1 MNNVVKFTINK
12 YNIQDISDNQLAKIE
27 MWVAK
32 SGDNKHNLP
41 ITEDA
46 IRQSADTLVGKP
58 ILYKYNKYTKDFM
71 GHEIDEIPCGV
82 VLSKDDIRFEYDE
95 NEELWLVATAYIWK
109 YYCPEVMEVFEK
121 HDGEKPI
128 SMEIQLVETKEND
141 DKTEILSF
149 VFLGVTLIGDSPA
162 IPNAK
167 ATVLKFSEM
176 VEEVKKILFA
186 VPKDEMG
193 KSNPIK
199 IDLSKESADMI
210 TPWGSVDKIQ
220 LRDSILR
227 AKNYKTL
234 VKKCYLVVEEGWE
247 DSPSLKLKY
256 PVCRIKNNTLVLCK
270 SGCETALSFLE
281 RNTNAD
287 YYKSAKA
294 KLKKYYKILGLDT
307 SNFSCKDGEDMKF
320 NKEEFAQTF
329 GITAN
334 EMWNIL
340 QSACN
345 DVKYKSGDME
355 YSKYWMR
362 DYDEDYIYAM
372 DEESNKTV
380 AIPYSIEDGVAK
392 LNLEGVKRAKMTYVI
407 IDDDADEKDDLM
419 EFVHKLVAEKE
430 KVFATEKEQLNSEIT
445 TYKEKIAEL
454 EEISEKFSTLEKD
467 FEALKEENTKLLE
480 FKANVEEQKR
490 QSEIEFAINSVADD
504 LTQEQIDEWREKAK
518 EFSNPDDFSNAIK
531 AFAYSVSKS
540 KQKDGNSPVRVPI
553 NVDFDGDKKN
563 KSGSVWDRI

>member
-1 MNNVVKFTINK
+1 MDNVVRFTINK

-27 MWVAK
+27 MWVTK

-71 GHEIDEIPCGV
+71 GHEVDEIPCGV

-128 SMEIQLVETKEND
+128 SMEIQVVESQQKD

-193 KSNPIK
+193 KSDIIK
-199 IDLSKESADMI
+199 IDLSKEAADMT
-210 TPWGSVDKIQ
+210 TPWGSVDKIK
-220 LRDSILR
+220 LRDRILR

-247 DSPSLKLKY
+247 DSPSSKLKY
-256 PVCRIKNNTLVLCK
+256 PVCRIKDNTLVLCK
-270 SGCETALSFLE
+270 SGCEVALSFLE

-340 QSACN
+340 QSACY
-345 DVKYKSGDME
+345 DVKYKNGDME
-355 YSKYWMR
+355 CSKYWMR
-362 DYDEDYIYAM
+362 DYDEDYIYAI
-372 DEESNKTV
+372 DEELNKTV

-407 IDDDADEKDDLM
+407 IDDDVDEKDDLM
-419 EFVHKLVAEKE
+419 DFVNKKITEKE
-430 KVFATEKEQLNSEIT
+430 QEFATEKEQLNSEIT
-445 TYKEKIAEL
+445 TYKEKITEL

-480 FKANVEEQKR
+480 FKTNVEEQERK
-490 QSEIEFAINSVADD
+490 SKIEFAINSVADD

-531 AFAYSVSKS
+531 AFAYSVAKS
-540 KQKDGNSPVRVPI
+540 KNKGGVDSIRVPI
-553 NVDFDGDKKN
+553 NIDIVDDNKN
-563 KSGSVWDRI
+563 KSLWNRL

>member
-1 MNNVVKFTINK
+1 MDNVVRFTINK

-128 SMEIQLVETKEND
+128 SMEIQIVETKQND

-193 KSNPIK
+193 KSDIIK
-199 IDLSKESADMI
+199 IDLSKEAADMT
-210 TPWGSVDKIQ
+210 TPWGSVDKIK
-220 LRDSILR
+220 LRDRILR

-256 PVCRIKNNTLVLCK
+256 PVCRIKDNTLVLCK
-270 SGCETALSFLE
+270 SGCEVALSFLE

-287 YYKSAKA
+287 YYKSAKV

-345 DVKYKSGDME
+345 DVKYKNGDME
-355 YSKYWMR
+355 CSKYWMR
-362 DYDEDYIYAM
+362 DYDEDYIYAI

-407 IDDDADEKDDLM
+407 IDDDVDEKDDLM
-419 EFVHKLVAEKE
+419 DFVNKKITEKE
-430 KVFATEKEQLNSEIT
+430 QEFATEKEQLNSEIT

-480 FKANVEEQKR
+480 FKTNVEEQERK
-490 QSEIEFAINSVADD
+490 SKIEFAINSVADD

-531 AFAYSVSKS
+531 AFAYSVAKS
-540 KQKDGNSPVRVPI
+540 KNKGGVDSIRVPI
-553 NVDFDGDKKN
+553 NIDIVDDNKN
-563 KSGSVWDRI
+563 KSLWNRL

>member
-1 MNNVVKFTINK
+1 MDNVLSFAVDK

-41 ITEDA
+41 ITEEA
-46 IRQSADTLVGKP
+46 IKMAADTLVGKP
-58 ILYKYNKYTKDFM
+58 ILYKYNKHTGDFM
-71 GHEIDEIPCGV
+71 GHEVDEIPCGV
-82 VLSKDDIRFEYDE
+82 VLSRDDIRFERDD
-95 NEELWLVATAYIWK
+95 NDELWLVCTAYIWK
-109 YYCPEVMEVFEK
+109 YYCPEVMEVFKK

-128 SMEIQLVETKEND
+128 SMEIQLVETKEED

-149 VFLGVTLIGDSPA
+149 VFLGVTLIGSSPA

-167 ATVLKFSEM
+167 ATVLQFSEM
-176 VEEVKKILFA
+176 VEEVKKMLFA
-186 VPKDEMG
+186 VSKDEMG
-193 KSNPIK
+193 KGDSIK
-199 IDLSKESADMI
+199 IDLSKEAADMT
-210 TPWGSVDKIQ
+210 TPWGEVDKIR

-234 VKKCYLVVEEGWE
+234 VKKCYLVVEDGWE
-247 DSPSLKLKY
+247 DSPSSKLKY
-256 PVCRIKNNTLVLCK
+256 PVCRIKDNTLVLCK
-270 SGCETALSFLE
+270 SGCRAALSMLE
-281 RNTNAD
+281 NNTD
-287 YYKSAKA
+287 KSYYKSAKA
-294 KLKKYYKILGLDT
+294 KLKRYYKILGLDT

-345 DVKYKSGDME
+345 DVKYKNGDME
-355 YSKYWMR
+355 CSKYWMR

-407 IDDDADEKDDLM
+407 IDDDEDEKDDLM
-419 EFVHKLVAEKE
+419 DFVNKKIAEKE
-430 KVFATEKEQLNSEIT
+430 QEFATEKEQLNSEIA

-480 FKANVEEQKR
+480 FKANVEEQER
-490 QSEIEFAINSVADD
+490 QSKIEFAINSVADD

-531 AFAYSVSKS
+531 AFAYSVAKS

-553 NVDFDGDKKN
+553 NVDFDDDKKN

>member
-1 MNNVVKFTINK
+1 VDNVLSFKVNK

-27 MWVAK
+27 MWVVK

-41 ITEDA
+41 ISEDA
-46 IRQSADTLVGKP
+46 IKKAANTLVGKP

-167 ATVLKFSEM
+167 AKVLKFSEM

-199 IDLSKESADMI
+199 IDLSKEAADMI

-234 VKKCYLVVEEGWE
+234 VKKCYLVVEDGWE
-247 DSPSLKLKY
+247 DSPISKLKY
-256 PVCRIKNNTLVLCK
+256 PVCRIKDNTLVLCK

-355 YSKYWMR
+355 CSKYWMR
-362 DYDEDYIYAM
+362 DYDEDYIYAI

-392 LNLEGVKRAKMTYVI
+392 LNLEGVKRARMTYII
-407 IDDDADEKDDLM
+407 IDDDEDEKDDLM
-419 EFVHKLVAEKE
+419 DFVNKKIAEKE
-430 KVFATEKEQLNSEIT
+430 QEFATEKEQLNSEIA

-467 FEALKEENTKLLE
+467 FEALKEENAKLLE
-480 FKANVEEQKR
+480 FKANVEEQER
-490 QSEIEFAINSVADD
+490 QSKIEFAINSVADD

-518 EFSNPDDFSNAIK
+518 EFKNPDDFSNAIK
-531 AFAYSVSKS
+531 AFAYSVAKS
-540 KQKDGNSPVRVPI
+540 KNKGDVGSIRVPI
-553 NVDFDGDKKN
+553 NIDIVDDNTN
-563 KSGSVWDRI
+563 KSLWDRL

>member
-1 MNNVVKFTINK
+1 MNNVVRFTINK
-12 YNIQDISDNQLAKIE
+12 YNIQDISDNQLTKIE
-27 MWVAK
+27 MWVTK

-71 GHEIDEIPCGV
+71 GHEVDEIPCGV

-95 NEELWLVATAYIWK
+95 NEELWLVCTAYIWK
-109 YYCPEVMEVFEK
+109 YYCPEVLEVFK
-121 HDGEKPI
+121 NHDGEKPI
-128 SMEIQLVETKEND
+128 SMEIQIVESQQKD

-176 VEEVKKILFA
+176 VEEVRKILFA
-186 VPKDEMG
+186 VPKEDMG
-193 KSNPIK
+193 KNDPIK
-199 IDLSKESADMI
+199 IDLSKKSADMT

-220 LRDSILR
+220 LRDSILK

-234 VKKCYLVVEEGWE
+234 VNKCYLVVEDGWE

-256 PVCRIKNNTLVLCK
+256 PVCRIKDNTLVLCK
-270 SGCETALSFLE
+270 SGCEASLSFLE

-307 SNFSCKDGEDMKF
+307 SNFSCKDGENMKF

-340 QSACN
+340 EAACR
-345 DVKYKSGDME
+345 DVKYKDGESE
-355 YSKYWMR
+355 YAKYWMR
-362 DYDEDYIYAM
+362 DYDEDYIYAF
-372 DEESNKTV
+372 DEEVNKMV
-380 AIPYSIEDGVAK
+380 AIPYSVEDGVAK

-407 IDDDADEKDDLM
+407 IDDDEDEKDDLM

-430 KVFATEKEQLNSEIT
+430 KAFTTEKEQLNNDIA
-445 TYKEKIAEL
+445 TYKEKVSEL
-454 EEISEKFSTLEKD
+454 EKEIEKFSTLEEENKT
-467 FEALKEENTKLLE
+467 LKEENARLLE
-480 FKANVEEQKR
+480 FKTNVEEQER
-490 QSEIEFAINSVADD
+490 QSKIEFAINSVADD

-531 AFAYSVSKS
+531 AFAYSVAKS
-540 KQKDGNSPVRVPI
+540 KNKGDVGSIRVPI
-553 NVDFDGDKKN
+553 HTDIVDDNKN
-563 KSGSVWDRI
+563 KNLWDRL

>member
-1 MNNVVKFTINK
+1 MNNVVRFTINK

-32 SGDNKHNLP
+32 NGDNKHNLP

-95 NEELWLVATAYIWK
+95 NKELWLVCTAYIWK
-109 YYCPEVMEVFEK
+109 YYCPEVLEVFKK

-128 SMEIQLVETKEND
+128 SMEIQIVDSQQKDE
-141 DKTEILSF
+141 KTEILSF

-186 VPKDEMG
+186 VPKEDIG
-193 KSNPIK
+193 KNDPIK
-199 IDLSKESADMI
+199 IDLSKKSADMT

-220 LRDSILR
+220 LRDSILK

-234 VKKCYLVVEEGWE
+234 VNKCYLVVEDGWE

-256 PVCRIKNNTLVLCK
+256 PVCRIKDNILVLCK
-270 SGCETALSFLE
+270 SGCEAALSFLE

-334 EMWNIL
+334 EMWSFL
-340 QSACN
+340 SAACN
-345 DVKYKSGDME
+345 DVKYKNGDIE
-355 YSKYWMR
+355 CSKYWMR
-362 DYDEDYIYAM
+362 DYDEDYIYAK
-372 DEESNKTV
+372 DKESNKTV

-407 IDDDADEKDDLM
+407 IDDDSDEKDDLM
-419 EFVHKLVAEKE
+419 DFVNKKIAEKE
-430 KVFATEKEQLNSEIT
+430 QEFATEKEQLNSEIT

-480 FKANVEEQKR
+480 FKTNVEEQERK
-490 QSEIEFAINSVADD
+490 SKIEFAINSVADD

-531 AFAYSVSKS
+531 AFAYSVAKS
-540 KQKDGNSPVRVPI
+540 KNKGDVGSIRVPI
-553 NVDFDGDKKN
+553 NIDIVDDNTN
-563 KSGSVWDRI
+563 KSLWDRI

>member
-1 MNNVVKFTINK
+1 MDNVLSFKVNK

-27 MWVAK
+27 MWIVK

-46 IRQSADTLVGKP
+46 IRQAANTLVGKP

-71 GHEIDEIPCGV
+71 GHEVDEIPCGV

-121 HDGEKPI
+121 YDGEKPI
-128 SMEIQLVETKEND
+128 SMEIQLVKTKEKD

-186 VPKDEMG
+186 APKDEMG
-193 KSNPIK
+193 KSDPIK
-199 IDLSKESADMI
+199 IDLSKEAADMT
-210 TPWGSVDKIQ
+210 TPWGSVDKIK
-220 LRDSILR
+220 LRDRILR

-256 PVCRIKNNTLVLCK
+256 PVCRIKDNTLVLCK
-270 SGCETALSFLE
+270 SGCRTALSMLE
-281 RNTNAD
+281 NNTD
-287 YYKSAKA
+287 KSYYKSAKA

-345 DVKYKSGDME
+345 DVKYKNEDME
-355 YSKYWMR
+355 CSKYWMR

-419 EFVHKLVAEKE
+419 DFVNKKIAEKE
-430 KVFATEKEQLNSEIT
+430 QEFATEKEQLNSEIT

-480 FKANVEEQKR
+480 FKTNVEEQERK
-490 QSEIEFAINSVADD
+490 SKIEFAINSVADD

-531 AFAYSVSKS
+531 AFAYSVAKS
-540 KQKDGNSPVRVPI
+540 KNKGDVGSIRIPI
-553 NVDFDGDKKN
+553 NIDIVDDNKN
-563 KSGSVWDRI
+563 KSLWNRL

>member
-1 MNNVVKFTINK
+1 MDNVLSFKVNK

-27 MWVAK
+27 MWVVK

-41 ITEDA
+41 ISEDA
-46 IRQSADTLVGKP
+46 IKKAANTLVGKP

-128 SMEIQLVETKEND
+128 SMEIQLVETKENG

-186 VPKDEMG
+186 VPKEDMG
-193 KSNPIK
+193 KGDPIK
-199 IDLSKESADMI
+199 IDLSKEAADM
-210 TPWGSVDKIQ
+210 TTSWGDVDKIK
-220 LRDSILR
+220 LRDTILK

-234 VKKCYLVVEEGWE
+234 VNKCYLVVEDGWE

-256 PVCRIKNNTLVLCK
+256 PVCRIKDNTLVLCK

-281 RNTNAD
+281 RNANAD

-329 GITAN
+329 GITVN

-345 DVKYKSGDME
+345 DVKYKNGDIE
-355 YSKYWMR
+355 CSKYWMR

-372 DEESNKTV
+372 DEESNKIV

-407 IDDDADEKDDLM
+407 IDDDEDEKDDLM

-430 KVFATEKEQLNSEIT
+430 KAFATEKEQLNNDIA
-445 TYKEKIAEL
+445 TYKEKVSEL
-454 EEISEKFSTLEKD
+454 EKEIEKFSTLEEENKT
-467 FEALKEENTKLLE
+467 LKEENARLLE
-480 FKANVEEQKR
+480 FKTNVEEQERK
-490 QSEIEFAINSVADD
+490 SKIEFAINSVADD

-518 EFSNPDDFSNAIK
+518 EFKNPDDFSNAIK
-531 AFAYSVSKS
+531 AFAYSVAKS
-540 KQKDGNSPVRVPI
+540 KQKGDVGSIRVPI
-553 NVDFDGDKKN
+553 NVDFAENNKN
-563 KSGSVWDRI
+563 ESVWSRI

>member
-1 MNNVVKFTINK
+1 MDNVVRFTINK

-193 KSNPIK
+193 KSDIIK
-199 IDLSKESADMI
+199 IDLSKEAADMT
-210 TPWGSVDKIQ
+210 TPWGSVDKIK
-220 LRDSILR
+220 LRDRILR

-256 PVCRIKNNTLVLCK
+256 PVCRIKDNTLVLCK
-270 SGCETALSFLE
+270 SGCEVALSFLE

-345 DVKYKSGDME
+345 DVKYKNGDME
-355 YSKYWMR
+355 CSKYWMR

-407 IDDDADEKDDLM
+407 IDDDVDEKDDLM
-419 EFVHKLVAEKE
+419 DFVNKKITEKE
-430 KVFATEKEQLNSEIT
+430 QEFATEKEQLNSEIT

-480 FKANVEEQKR
+480 FKTNVEEQERK
-490 QSEIEFAINSVADD
+490 SKIEFAINSVADD

-531 AFAYSVSKS
+531 AFAYSVAKS
-540 KQKDGNSPVRVPI
+540 KNKGGVDSIRVPI
-553 NVDFDGDKKN
+553 NIDIVDDNKN
-563 KSGSVWDRI
+563 KSLWNRL

>member
-1 MNNVVKFTINK
+1 MDDVLSFAVNK
-12 YNIQDISDNQLAKIE
+12 YNIQDISDNQLSKIE
-27 MWVAK
+27 MWVVK

-41 ITEDA
+41 ISEDA
-46 IRQSADTLVGKP
+46 IRQAANTLVGKP

-95 NEELWLVATAYIWK
+95 NKELWLVCTAYIWK
-109 YYCPEVMEVFEK
+109 YYCPEVIEVFEK

-128 SMEIQLVETKEND
+128 SMEIQIVETKQND

-186 VPKDEMG
+186 VPKEDMG
-193 KSNPIK
+193 KNDPIK
-199 IDLSKESADMI
+199 IDLSKKSADM
-210 TPWGSVDKIQ
+210 TTHWGNVDKIQ
-220 LRDSILR
+220 LRDSILK

-234 VKKCYLVVEEGWE
+234 VNKCYLVVEDGWE
-247 DSPSLKLKY
+247 DSPSSKLKY
-256 PVCRIKNNTLVLCK
+256 PVCRIKDNTLVLCK
-270 SGCETALSFLE
+270 SGCEVALSFLE

-340 QSACN
+340 QSACY
-345 DVKYKSGDME
+345 DVKYKNGDME
-355 YSKYWMR
+355 CSKYWMR

-407 IDDDADEKDDLM
+407 IDDDVDEKDDLM
-419 EFVHKLVAEKE
+419 DFVNKKITEKE
-430 KVFATEKEQLNSEIT
+430 QEFATEKEQLNSEIT

-480 FKANVEEQKR
+480 FKTNVEEQERK
-490 QSEIEFAINSVADD
+490 SKIEFAINSVADD

-531 AFAYSVSKS
+531 AFAYSVAKS
-540 KQKDGNSPVRVPI
+540 KNKGGVDSIRVPI
-553 NVDFDGDKKN
+553 NIDIVDDNKN
-563 KSGSVWDRI
+563 KSLWNRL

>member
-1 MNNVVKFTINK
+1 MDNVLSFAVNK

-71 GHEIDEIPCGV
+71 GHEVDEIPCGV

-186 VPKDEMG
+186 VPKEDMG
-193 KSNPIK
+193 KNDPIK
-199 IDLSKESADMI
+199 IDLSKKSADM
-210 TPWGSVDKIQ
+210 TTHWGSVDKIQ
-220 LRDSILR
+220 LRDSILK

-234 VKKCYLVVEEGWE
+234 VNKCYLVVEDGWE
-247 DSPSLKLKY
+247 DSPSSKLKY
-256 PVCRIKNNTLVLCK
+256 PVCRIKDNTLVLCK
-270 SGCETALSFLE
+270 SGCEVALSFLE

-340 QSACN
+340 QSACY
-345 DVKYKSGDME
+345 DVKYKNGDME
-355 YSKYWMR
+355 CSKYWMR

-419 EFVHKLVAEKE
+419 DFVNKKITEKE
-430 KVFATEKEQLNSEIT
+430 QEFATEKEQLNSEIT

-480 FKANVEEQKR
+480 FKTNVEEQERK
-490 QSEIEFAINSVADD
+490 SKIEFAINSVADD

-531 AFAYSVSKS
+531 AFAYSVAKSKS
-540 KQKDGNSPVRVPI
+540 KGGVDSIRVPI
-553 NVDFDGDKKN
+553 NIDIVDDNKN
-563 KSGSVWDRI
+563 KSLWNRL

>member
-1 MNNVVKFTINK
+1 MDNVVRFTINK

-193 KSNPIK
+193 KSDIIK
-199 IDLSKESADMI
+199 IDLSKEAADMT
-210 TPWGSVDKIQ
+210 TPWGSVDKIK
-220 LRDSILR
+220 LRDRILR

-256 PVCRIKNNTLVLCK
+256 PVCRIKDNTLVLCK
-270 SGCETALSFLE
+270 SGCEVALSFLE

-287 YYKSAKA
+287 YYKSAKV

-345 DVKYKSGDME
+345 DVKYKNGDME
-355 YSKYWMR
+355 CSKYWMR
-362 DYDEDYIYAM
+362 DYDEDYIYAI

-407 IDDDADEKDDLM
+407 IDDDVDEKDDLM
-419 EFVHKLVAEKE
+419 DFVNKKITEKE
-430 KVFATEKEQLNSEIT
+430 QEFATEKEQLNSEIT

-480 FKANVEEQKR
+480 FKTNVEEQERK
-490 QSEIEFAINSVADD
+490 SKIEFAINSVADD

-531 AFAYSVSKS
+531 AFAYSVAKS
-540 KQKDGNSPVRVPI
+540 KNKGGVDSIRVPI
-553 NVDFDGDKKN
+553 NIDIVDDNKN
-563 KSGSVWDRI
+563 KSLWNRL

>member
-1 MNNVVKFTINK
+1 MNNVVSFTINK

-32 SGDNKHNLP
+32 SGDNKHDLP

-95 NEELWLVATAYIWK
+95 NKELWLVCTAYIWK
-109 YYCPEVMEVFEK
+109 YYCPEVLEVFKK

-128 SMEIQLVETKEND
+128 SMEIQIVNSQQKD

-167 ATVLKFSEM
+167 ATVLKFSEV

-186 VPKDEMG
+186 VPKEDMG
-193 KSNPIK
+193 KNDPIK
-199 IDLSKESADMI
+199 IDLSKKSADMT

-220 LRDSILR
+220 LRDSILK

-234 VKKCYLVVEEGWE
+234 VNKCYLVVEDGWE

-256 PVCRIKNNTLVLCK
+256 PVCRIKDNILVLCK
-270 SGCETALSFLE
+270 SGCEAALSFLE

-340 QSACN
+340 QFACN
-345 DVKYKSGDME
+345 DVKYKNGDIE
-355 YSKYWMR
+355 CSKYWMR
-362 DYDEDYIYAM
+362 DYDEDYIYAN

-419 EFVHKLVAEKE
+419 DFVNKKIAEKE
-430 KVFATEKEQLNSEIT
+430 QEFATEKEQLNSEIT

-480 FKANVEEQKR
+480 FKANVEEQEI
-490 QSEIEFAINSVADD
+490 QSKIEFAINSVADD

-531 AFAYSVSKS
+531 AFAYSVAKS
-540 KQKDGNSPVRVPI
+540 KNKGDVGSIRVPI
-553 NVDFDGDKKN
+553 NIDIVDNNTN
-563 KSGSVWDRI
+563 KSLWDRI

>member
-1 MNNVVKFTINK
+1 MDNVLSFKVNK

-27 MWVAK
+27 MWVVK

-41 ITEDA
+41 ISEDA
-46 IRQSADTLVGKP
+46 IKKAANTLVGKP

-95 NEELWLVATAYIWK
+95 NGELWLVATAYIWK

-128 SMEIQLVETKEND
+128 SMEIQLVETRENG

-186 VPKDEMG
+186 VPKEDMG
-193 KSNPIK
+193 KGDPIK
-199 IDLSKESADMI
+199 IDLSKEAADM
-210 TPWGSVDKIQ
+210 TTSWGDVDKIK
-220 LRDSILR
+220 LRDTILK

-234 VKKCYLVVEEGWE
+234 VNKCYLVVEDGWE

-256 PVCRIKNNTLVLCK
+256 PVCRIKDNTLVLCK

-281 RNTNAD
+281 RNANAD

-329 GITAN
+329 GITVN

-345 DVKYKSGDME
+345 DVKYKNGDIE
-355 YSKYWMR
+355 CSKYWMR

-372 DEESNKTV
+372 DEESNKIV

-407 IDDDADEKDDLM
+407 IDDDEDEKDDLM

-430 KVFATEKEQLNSEIT
+430 KAFATEKEQLNNDIA
-445 TYKEKIAEL
+445 TYKEKVSEL
-454 EEISEKFSTLEKD
+454 EKEIEKFSTLEEENKR
-467 FEALKEENTKLLE
+467 LKEENARLLE
-480 FKANVEEQKR
+480 FKTNVEEQERK
-490 QSEIEFAINSVADD
+490 SKIEFAINSVADD

-518 EFSNPDDFSNAIK
+518 EFKNPDDFSNAIK
-531 AFAYSVSKS
+531 AFAYSVAKS
-540 KQKDGNSPVRVPI
+540 KQKGDVGSIRVPI
-553 NVDFDGDKKN
+553 NVDFTENNKN
-563 KSGSVWDRI
+563 ESVWSRI

>member
-1 MNNVVKFTINK
+1 MDNVLSFAVNK

-71 GHEIDEIPCGV
+71 GHEVDEIPCGV

-109 YYCPEVMEVFEK
+109 HYCPEVMEVFEK

-186 VPKDEMG
+186 VPKEDMG
-193 KSNPIK
+193 KNDPIK
-199 IDLSKESADMI
+199 IDLSKKSADM
-210 TPWGSVDKIQ
+210 TTHWGSVDKIQ
-220 LRDSILR
+220 LRDSILK

-234 VKKCYLVVEEGWE
+234 VNKCYLVVEDGWE
-247 DSPSLKLKY
+247 DSPSSKLKY
-256 PVCRIKNNTLVLCK
+256 PVCRIKDNTLVLCK
-270 SGCETALSFLE
+270 SGCEVALSFLE

-340 QSACN
+340 QSACY
-345 DVKYKSGDME
+345 DVKYKNGDME
-355 YSKYWMR
+355 CSKYWMR

-419 EFVHKLVAEKE
+419 DFVNKKITEKE
-430 KVFATEKEQLNSEIT
+430 QEFATEKEQLNSEIT

-480 FKANVEEQKR
+480 FKTNVEEQERK
-490 QSEIEFAINSVADD
+490 SKIEFAINSVADD

-531 AFAYSVSKS
+531 AFAYSVAKSKS
-540 KQKDGNSPVRVPI
+540 KGGVDSIRVPI
-553 NVDFDGDKKN
+553 NIDIVDDNKN
-563 KSGSVWDRI
+563 KSLWNRL

>member
-1 MNNVVKFTINK
+1 MNNVVRFTINK

-71 GHEIDEIPCGV
+71 GHEVDEIPCGV

-95 NEELWLVATAYIWK
+95 NEELWLVCTAYIWK
-109 YYCPEVMEVFEK
+109 YYCPEVLEVFK
-121 HDGEKPI
+121 NHDGEKPI
-128 SMEIQLVETKEND
+128 SMEIQIVESQQKD

-167 ATVLKFSEM
+167 AKVLKFSEM
-176 VEEVKKILFA
+176 VEEVKKMLFA

-193 KSNPIK
+193 KSDSIK
-199 IDLSKESADMI
+199 IDLSKEAADMT
-210 TPWGSVDKIQ
+210 TPWGSVDKIK
-220 LRDSILR
+220 LRDRILR

-247 DSPSLKLKY
+247 DSLSLKLKY
-256 PVCRIKNNTLVLCK
+256 PVCRIKDNTLVLCK
-270 SGCETALSFLE
+270 SGCRAALSMLE
-281 RNTNAD
+281 NNTD
-287 YYKSAKA
+287 KSYYKSAKA
-294 KLKKYYKILGLDT
+294 KLKRYYKILGLDT

-345 DVKYKSGDME
+345 DVKYKNGDME
-355 YSKYWMR
+355 CSKYWMR

-419 EFVHKLVAEKE
+419 DFVNKKIAEKE
-430 KVFATEKEQLNSEIT
+430 QEFATEKEQLNSEIT

-467 FEALKEENTKLLE
+467 FEVLKEEKAKLLE
-480 FKANVEEQKR
+480 FKTNVEEQERK
-490 QSEIEFAINSVADD
+490 SKIEFAINSVADD

-531 AFAYSVSKS
+531 AFAYSVTKS
-540 KQKDGNSPVRVPI
+540 KQKDDVGSIRVPI
-553 NVDFDGDKKN
+553 NIDIVDDNKN
-563 KSGSVWDRI
+563 KSLWNRL

>member
-1 MNNVVKFTINK
+1 MDDVLSFAVNK
-12 YNIQDISDNQLAKIE
+12 YNIQDISDNQLSKIE
-27 MWVAK
+27 MWVVK

-41 ITEDA
+41 ISEDA
-46 IRQSADTLVGKP
+46 IRQAANTLVGKP

-95 NEELWLVATAYIWK
+95 NKELWLVCTAYIWK
-109 YYCPEVMEVFEK
+109 YYCPEVIEVFEK

-128 SMEIQLVETKEND
+128 SMEIQIVETKQND

-186 VPKDEMG
+186 VPKEDMG
-193 KSNPIK
+193 KNDPIK
-199 IDLSKESADMI
+199 IDLSKKSADM
-210 TPWGSVDKIQ
+210 TTHWGNVDKIQ
-220 LRDSILR
+220 LRDSILK

-234 VKKCYLVVEEGWE
+234 VNKCYLVVEDGWE
-247 DSPSLKLKY
+247 DSPSSKLKY
-256 PVCRIKNNTLVLCK
+256 PVCRIKDNTLVLCK
-270 SGCETALSFLE
+270 SGCEVALSFLE

-340 QSACN
+340 QSACY
-345 DVKYKSGDME
+345 DVKYKNGDME
-355 YSKYWMR
+355 CSKYWMR

-407 IDDDADEKDDLM
+407 IDDDVDEKDDLM
-419 EFVHKLVAEKE
+419 DFVNKKITEKE
-430 KVFATEKEQLNSEIT
+430 QEFATEKEQLNSEIP

-480 FKANVEEQKR
+480 FKTNVEEQERK
-490 QSEIEFAINSVADD
+490 SKIEFAINSVADD

-531 AFAYSVSKS
+531 AFAYSVAKS
-540 KQKDGNSPVRVPI
+540 NNKGDVGSIRVPI
-553 NVDFDGDKKN
+553 NTDIVDDNTN
-563 KSGSVWDRI
+563 KSLWNRL

>member
-1 MNNVVKFTINK
+1 MDNVLSFKVNK

-27 MWVAK
+27 MWVVK

-41 ITEDA
+41 ISEDA
-46 IRQSADTLVGKP
+46 IKKAANTLVGKP

-95 NEELWLVATAYIWK
+95 NGELWLVATAYIWK

-128 SMEIQLVETKEND
+128 SMEIQLVETKENG

-186 VPKDEMG
+186 VPKEDMG
-193 KSNPIK
+193 KGDPIK
-199 IDLSKESADMI
+199 IDLSKEAADM
-210 TPWGSVDKIQ
+210 TTSWGDVDKIK
-220 LRDSILR
+220 LRDTILK

-234 VKKCYLVVEEGWE
+234 VNKCYLVVEDGWE

-256 PVCRIKNNTLVLCK
+256 PVCRIKDNTLVLCK

-281 RNTNAD
+281 RNANAD

-329 GITAN
+329 GITVN

-345 DVKYKSGDME
+345 DVKYKNGDIE
-355 YSKYWMR
+355 CSKYWMR

-372 DEESNKTV
+372 DEESNKIV

-407 IDDDADEKDDLM
+407 IDDDEDEKDDLM

-430 KVFATEKEQLNSEIT
+430 KAFATEKEQLNNDIA
-445 TYKEKIAEL
+445 TYKEKVSEL
-454 EEISEKFSTLEKD
+454 EKEIEKFSTLEEENKR
-467 FEALKEENTKLLE
+467 LKEENARLLE
-480 FKANVEEQKR
+480 FKTNVEEQERK
-490 QSEIEFAINSVADD
+490 SKIEFAINSVADD

-518 EFSNPDDFSNAIK
+518 EFKNPDDFSNAIK
-531 AFAYSVSKS
+531 AFAYSVAKS
-540 KQKDGNSPVRVPI
+540 KQKGDVGSIRVPI
-553 NVDFDGDKKN
+553 NVDFAENNKN
-563 KSGSVWDRI
+563 ESVWSRI

>member
-1 MNNVVKFTINK
+1 VDNVVRFTINK

-27 MWVAK
+27 MWVTK

-71 GHEIDEIPCGV
+71 GHEVDEIPCGV

-95 NEELWLVATAYIWK
+95 NEELWLVCTAYIWK
-109 YYCPEVMEVFEK
+109 YYCPEVLEVFK
-121 HDGEKPI
+121 NHDGEKPI
-128 SMEIQLVETKEND
+128 SMEIQIVESQQKD

-186 VPKDEMG
+186 VPKEDMG
-193 KSNPIK
+193 KNDPIK
-199 IDLSKESADMI
+199 IDLSKKSADMT

-220 LRDSILR
+220 LRDSILK

-234 VKKCYLVVEEGWE
+234 VNKCYLVVEDGWE

-256 PVCRIKNNTLVLCK
+256 PVCRIKDNILVLCK
-270 SGCETALSFLE
+270 SGCESAFSFLE
-281 RNTNAD
+281 SNANAD
-287 YYKSAKA
+287 YYRSAKA
-294 KLKKYYKILGLDT
+294 KLKKYHKILGLDT

-345 DVKYKSGDME
+345 DVKYKNGDME
-355 YSKYWMR
+355 CSKYWMR

-372 DEESNKTV
+372 DEELNKTV

-392 LNLEGVKRAKMTYVI
+392 LDLENVKPARLVYVI
-407 IDDDADEKDDLM
+407 VEDDADEKDDLM
-419 EFVHKLVAEKE
+419 DFVNKKIAEKE
-430 KVFATEKEQLNSEIT
+430 QEFATEKEQLNSEIT

-480 FKANVEEQKR
+480 FKTNVEEQERK
-490 QSEIEFAINSVADD
+490 SKIEFAINSVADD

-531 AFAYSVSKS
+531 AFAYSVAKS
-540 KQKDGNSPVRVPI
+540 KNKGDVGSIRVPI
-553 NVDFDGDKKN
+553 HTDIVDDNTN
-563 KSGSVWDRI
+563 KSLWDRL

>member
-1 MNNVVKFTINK
+1 MDNVLSFAVDK

-41 ITEDA
+41 ITEEA
-46 IRQSADTLVGKP
+46 IKMAADTLVGKP
-58 ILYKYNKYTKDFM
+58 ILYKYNKHTGDFM
-71 GHEIDEIPCGV
+71 GHEVDEIPCGV
-82 VLSKDDIRFEYDE
+82 VLSRDDIRFERDD
-95 NEELWLVATAYIWK
+95 NDELWLVCTAYIWK
-109 YYCPEVMEVFEK
+109 YYCPEVMEVFKK

-128 SMEIQLVETKEND
+128 SMEIQLVETKEED

-149 VFLGVTLIGDSPA
+149 VFLGVTLIGSSPA

-167 ATVLKFSEM
+167 ATVLQFSEM
-176 VEEVKKILFA
+176 VEEVKKMLFA

-193 KSNPIK
+193 KGDSIK
-199 IDLSKESADMI
+199 IDLSKEAADMT
-210 TPWGSVDKIQ
+210 TPWGEVDKIR

-234 VKKCYLVVEEGWE
+234 VKKCYLVVEDGWE
-247 DSPSLKLKY
+247 DSPSSKLKY
-256 PVCRIKNNTLVLCK
+256 PVCRIKDNTLVLCK
-270 SGCETALSFLE
+270 SGCRAALSMLE
-281 RNTNAD
+281 NNTD
-287 YYKSAKA
+287 KSYYKSAKA

-345 DVKYKSGDME
+345 DVKYKNGDME
-355 YSKYWMR
+355 CSKYWMR

-407 IDDDADEKDDLM
+407 IDDDEDEKDDLM
-419 EFVHKLVAEKE
+419 EFVNKLVAEKE
-430 KVFATEKEQLNSEIT
+430 KAFATEKEQLNSEIA

-480 FKANVEEQKR
+480 FKANVEEQER
-490 QSEIEFAINSVADD
+490 QSKIEFAINSVADD

-531 AFAYSVSKS
+531 AFAYSVAKS

-553 NVDFDGDKKN
+553 NVDFDDDKKN

>member
-1 MNNVVKFTINK
+1 MNNVVRFTINK

-71 GHEIDEIPCGV
+71 GHEVDEIPCGV
-82 VLSKDDIRFEYDE
+82 VLSKDDIRFEYDK

-186 VPKDEMG
+186 VPKEDMG
-193 KSNPIK
+193 KDDPIK
-199 IDLSKESADMI
+199 IDLSKKSADMT

-220 LRDSILR
+220 LRDSILK

-234 VKKCYLVVEEGWE
+234 VNKCYLVVEDGWE

-256 PVCRIKNNTLVLCK
+256 PVCRIKDNILVLCK
-270 SGCETALSFLE
+270 SGCEAALSFLE
-281 RNTNAD
+281 KNTNAD

-345 DVKYKSGDME
+345 DVKYKNGDME
-355 YSKYWMR
+355 CSKYWIR

-380 AIPYSIEDGVAK
+380 AIPYSIEDGIAK

-407 IDDDADEKDDLM
+407 IDDDDEDEKDDLM

-430 KVFATEKEQLNSEIT
+430 KAFATEKEQLNNDIA
-445 TYKEKIAEL
+445 TYKEKVSEL
-454 EEISEKFSTLEKD
+454 EKEIEKFSTLEEENKT
-467 FEALKEENTKLLE
+467 LKEENARLLE
-480 FKANVEEQKR
+480 FKTNVEEQER
-490 QSEIEFAINSVADD
+490 QSKIEFAINSVADD

-531 AFAYSVSKS
+531 AFAYSVAKS
-540 KQKDGNSPVRVPI
+540 KNKGGVGSIRVPI
-553 NVDFDGDKKN
+553 NIDIVDDNKN
-563 KSGSVWDRI
+563 KSLWNRL

>member
-1 MNNVVKFTINK
+1 MDNVLSFAVNK
-12 YNIQDISDNQLAKIE
+12 YNIQDISDSQLSKIE
-27 MWVAK
+27 MWIVK

-41 ITEDA
+41 ISEDA
-46 IRQSADTLVGKP
+46 IRQAANTLVGKP

-71 GHEIDEIPCGV
+71 GHEVDEIPCGV

-167 ATVLKFSEM
+167 AKVLKFSEM
-176 VEEVKKILFA
+176 VEEVKKMLFA

-193 KSNPIK
+193 KSDPIK
-199 IDLSKESADMI
+199 IDLSKEAADM
-210 TPWGSVDKIQ
+210 TTSWGSVDKIK
-220 LRDSILR
+220 LRDRILR

-256 PVCRIKNNTLVLCK
+256 PVCRIKDNTLVLCK
-270 SGCETALSFLE
+270 SGCRAALSMLE
-281 RNTNAD
+281 NNTD
-287 YYKSAKA
+287 KSYYKSAKA
-294 KLKKYYKILGLDT
+294 KLKRYYKILGLDA

-345 DVKYKSGDME
+345 DVKYKNGDME
-355 YSKYWMR
+355 CSKYWMR

-407 IDDDADEKDDLM
+407 IDDDEDEKDDLM
-419 EFVHKLVAEKE
+419 DFVNKKIAEKE
-430 KVFATEKEQLNSEIT
+430 QEFATEKEQLNSEIA

-480 FKANVEEQKR
+480 FKANVEEQER
-490 QSEIEFAINSVADD
+490 QSNIEFAINSVADD

-518 EFSNPDDFSNAIK
+518 EFSNPNDFSNAIQ
-531 AFAYSVSKS
+531 AFAYSVAKS
-540 KQKDGNSPVRVPI
+540 KQKDGNSPVRIPI
-553 NVDFDGDKKN
+553 NVDFDDDKKN
-563 KSGSVWDRI
+563 KSVSVWDRI

>member
-1 MNNVVKFTINK
+1 
-12 YNIQDISDNQLAKIE
+12 
-27 MWVAK
+27 
-32 SGDNKHNLP
+32 
-41 ITEDA
+41 
-46 IRQSADTLVGKP
+46 
-58 ILYKYNKYTKDFM
+58 
-71 GHEIDEIPCGV
+71 
-82 VLSKDDIRFEYDE
+82 
-95 NEELWLVATAYIWK
+95 
-109 YYCPEVMEVFEK
+109 
-121 HDGEKPI
+121 
-128 SMEIQLVETKEND
+128 
-141 DKTEILSF
+141 
-149 VFLGVTLIGDSPA
+149 
-162 IPNAK
+162 
-167 ATVLKFSEM
+167 M

-186 VPKDEMG
+186 VPKDEMS
-193 KSNPIK
+193 KSDPIK
-199 IDLSKESADMI
+199 IDLSKEAADMI
-210 TPWGSVDKIQ
+210 TPWGSVEKIQ

-256 PVCRIKNNTLVLCK
+256 PVCRIKDNTLVLCK
-270 SGCETALSFLE
+270 SGCRAALSMLE
-281 RNTNAD
+281 NNTDKN

-307 SNFSCKDGEDMKF
+307 SNFSSKGGEDMKF

-392 LNLEGVKRAKMTYVI
+392 LNLEGIKRAKMTYVI
-407 IDDDADEKDDLM
+407 IDDDEYEKDDLM
-419 EFVHKLVAEKE
+419 EFVHKVVAEKE
-430 KVFATEKEQLNSEIT
+430 NVFATEKEQLNNDIAI
-445 TYKEKIAEL
+445 YKEKVSEL
-454 EEISEKFSTLEKD
+454 EKEIEKFSTLEEENKT
-467 FEALKEENTKLLE
+467 LKEENARLLE
-480 FKANVEEQKR
+480 FKANVEEQER
-490 QSEIEFAINSVADD
+490 QSKIEFAINSVADD

-531 AFAYSVSKS
+531 AFAYSVAKS
-540 KQKDGNSPVRVPI
+540 KQKGDVGSIRVPI
-553 NVDFDGDKKN
+553 NVDFTENNKN
-563 KSGSVWDRI
+563 ESVWSRI

>member
-1 MNNVVKFTINK
+1 VDNVLSFAVNK
-12 YNIQDISDNQLAKIE
+12 YNIQDISDNQLSKIE
-27 MWVAK
+27 MWIVK

-46 IRQSADTLVGKP
+46 IRQAADTLVGKP

-71 GHEIDEIPCGV
+71 GHEVDEIPCGV

-95 NEELWLVATAYIWK
+95 NGELWLVATAYIWK

-128 SMEIQLVETKEND
+128 SMEIQLVKTKEKD

-186 VPKDEMG
+186 VSKDEMG
-193 KSNPIK
+193 KSDPIK
-199 IDLSKESADMI
+199 IDLSKEAADMI

-281 RNTNAD
+281 RNANAD

-355 YSKYWMR
+355 CSKYWMR

-380 AIPYSIEDGVAK
+380 AIPYSIEDGIAK

-430 KVFATEKEQLNSEIT
+430 KAFATEKEQLNNDIA
-445 TYKEKIAEL
+445 TYKEKVSEL
-454 EEISEKFSTLEKD
+454 EQEIEKFSTLEEENKT
-467 FEALKEENTKLLE
+467 LKEENARLLE
-480 FKANVEEQKR
+480 FKTNVEEQER
-490 QSEIEFAINSVADD
+490 QSKIEFAINSVADD

-531 AFAYSVSKS
+531 AFAYSVTKS
-540 KQKDGNSPVRVPI
+540 KQKGDVGSIRVPI
-553 NVDFDGDKKN
+553 HIDIVDDNTN
-563 KSGSVWDRI
+563 KSLWDRL

>member
-1 MNNVVKFTINK
+1 VDNVLSFAVNK
-12 YNIQDISDNQLAKIE
+12 YNIQDISDNQLSKIE

-71 GHEIDEIPCGV
+71 GHEVDEIPCGV

-109 YYCPEVMEVFEK
+109 YYCPEVMEVLEK

-128 SMEIQLVETKEND
+128 SMEIQIVESQQKD

-186 VPKDEMG
+186 VPKEDMG
-193 KSNPIK
+193 KNDPIK
-199 IDLSKESADMI
+199 IDLSKKSADM
-210 TPWGSVDKIQ
+210 TTHWGSVDKIQ
-220 LRDSILR
+220 LRDSILK

-234 VKKCYLVVEEGWE
+234 VNKCYLVVEDGWE
-247 DSPSLKLKY
+247 DSPSSKLKY
-256 PVCRIKNNTLVLCK
+256 PVCRIKDNTLVLCK
-270 SGCETALSFLE
+270 SGCEVALSFLE

-340 QSACN
+340 QSACY
-345 DVKYKSGDME
+345 DVKYKNGDME
-355 YSKYWMR
+355 CSKYWMR

-372 DEESNKTV
+372 DEELNKTV

-407 IDDDADEKDDLM
+407 IDDDVDEKDDLM
-419 EFVHKLVAEKE
+419 DFVNKKITEKE
-430 KVFATEKEQLNSEIT
+430 QEFATEKEQLNSEIT

-480 FKANVEEQKR
+480 FKTNVEEQERK
-490 QSEIEFAINSVADD
+490 SKIEFAINSVADD

-531 AFAYSVSKS
+531 AFAYSVAKS
-540 KQKDGNSPVRVPI
+540 NNKGDVGSIRVPI
-553 NVDFDGDKKN
+553 NTDIVDDNKN
-563 KSGSVWDRI
+563 KSLWNRL

>member
-1 MNNVVKFTINK
+1 MDNVVRFTINK

-27 MWVAK
+27 MWVTK

-71 GHEIDEIPCGV
+71 GHEVDEIPCGV

-128 SMEIQLVETKEND
+128 SMEIQVVESQQKD

-193 KSNPIK
+193 KSDIIK
-199 IDLSKESADMI
+199 IDLSKEAADMT
-210 TPWGSVDKIQ
+210 TPWGSVDKIK
-220 LRDSILR
+220 LRDRILR

-247 DSPSLKLKY
+247 DSPSSKLKY
-256 PVCRIKNNTLVLCK
+256 PVCRIKDNTLVLCK
-270 SGCETALSFLE
+270 SGCEVALSFLE

-340 QSACN
+340 QSACY
-345 DVKYKSGDME
+345 DVKYKNGDME
-355 YSKYWMR
+355 CSKYWMR
-362 DYDEDYIYAM
+362 DYDEDYIYAI

-407 IDDDADEKDDLM
+407 IDDDVDEKDDLM
-419 EFVHKLVAEKE
+419 DFVNKKITEKE
-430 KVFATEKEQLNSEIT
+430 QEFATEKEQLNSEIT
-445 TYKEKIAEL
+445 TYKEKITEL

-480 FKANVEEQKR
+480 FKTNVEEQERK
-490 QSEIEFAINSVADD
+490 SKIEFAINSVADD

-531 AFAYSVSKS
+531 AFAYSVAKS
-540 KQKDGNSPVRVPI
+540 KNKGGVDSIRVPI
-553 NVDFDGDKKN
+553 NIDIVDDNKN
-563 KSGSVWDRI
+563 KSLWNRL

>member
-1 MNNVVKFTINK
+1 MDNVVRFTINK

-193 KSNPIK
+193 KSDIIK
-199 IDLSKESADMI
+199 IDLSKEAADMT
-210 TPWGSVDKIQ
+210 TPWGSVDKIK
-220 LRDSILR
+220 LRDRILR

-247 DSPSLKLKY
+247 DSPSSKLKY
-256 PVCRIKNNTLVLCK
+256 PVCRIKDNTLVLCK
-270 SGCETALSFLE
+270 SGCEVALSFLE

-287 YYKSAKA
+287 YYKSAKV

-345 DVKYKSGDME
+345 DVKYKNGDME
-355 YSKYWMR
+355 CSKYWMR
-362 DYDEDYIYAM
+362 DYDEDYIYAI

-407 IDDDADEKDDLM
+407 IDDDVDEKDDLM
-419 EFVHKLVAEKE
+419 DFVNKKITEKE
-430 KVFATEKEQLNSEIT
+430 QEFATEKEQLNSEIT

-480 FKANVEEQKR
+480 FKTNVEEQERK
-490 QSEIEFAINSVADD
+490 SKIEFAINSVADD

-531 AFAYSVSKS
+531 AFAYSVAKS
-540 KQKDGNSPVRVPI
+540 KNKGGVDSIRVPI
-553 NVDFDGDKKN
+553 NIDIVDDNKN
-563 KSGSVWDRI
+563 KSLWNRL

>member
-1 MNNVVKFTINK
+1 MDNVVRFTINK

-193 KSNPIK
+193 KSDIIK
-199 IDLSKESADMI
+199 IDLSKEAADMT
-210 TPWGSVDKIQ
+210 TPWGSVDKIK
-220 LRDSILR
+220 LRDRILR

-256 PVCRIKNNTLVLCK
+256 PVCRIKDNTLVLCK
-270 SGCETALSFLE
+270 SGCEVALSFLE

-345 DVKYKSGDME
+345 DVKYKNGDME
-355 YSKYWMR
+355 CSKYWMR
-362 DYDEDYIYAM
+362 DYDEDYIYAI

-407 IDDDADEKDDLM
+407 IDDDVDEKDDLM
-419 EFVHKLVAEKE
+419 DFVNKKITEKE
-430 KVFATEKEQLNSEIT
+430 QEFATEKEQLNSEIT

-480 FKANVEEQKR
+480 FKTNVEEQERK
-490 QSEIEFAINSVADD
+490 SKIEFAINSVADD

-531 AFAYSVSKS
+531 AFAYSVAKS
-540 KQKDGNSPVRVPI
+540 KNKGGVDSIRVPI
-553 NVDFDGDKKN
+553 NIDIVDDNKN
-563 KSGSVWDRI
+563 KSLWNRL